1 MYSDT
6 KAGPHMTT
14 NSHQTDKID
23 RTDQKTILVGVTDI
37 FFYTKVRD
45 ALMAKGYQI
54 ERARTQQEVVEKASA
69 TIPSAFVVNMND
81 ERFNALQALESLKA
95 DARLRAIP
103 ILAFANHEEVDTFN
117 RARALGVTKIVSR
130 NEFSFRL
137 RDLVEEVISAQPSA
151 ISSQLNPK
159 AEG

>member
-1 MYSDT
+1 
-6 KAGPHMTT
+6 MTSS
-14 NSHQTDKID
+14 SHQTDKID

-54 ERARTQQEVVEKASA
+54 ERARTQQEVAEKASA
-69 TIPSAFVVNMND
+69 TTPSAFVVNMND
-81 ERFNALQALESLKA
+81 DRFDALQALENLKA
-95 DARLRAIP
+95 DARLKTIP

-130 NEFSFRL
+130 NEFSSRL
-137 RDLVEEVISAQPSA
+137 RDLVEEVISAQQSA
-151 ISSQLNPK
+151 ESDS
-159 AEG
+159 